1 MKKPMSFFLCWLC
14 FCWLVILGTSIGVC
28 VQALK
33 ITGQK
38 QQYISLAKL
47 VETGQKESGTSDIT
61 YQEYLQDFY
70 GTIIE
75 TLESSE
81 MRRRAQARLR
91 SLHPDFKE
99 SEVTIKVTNNKGS
112 SIFNV
117 RAFGSEPKYTRY
129 YLDALLD
136 EFMAYRGQV
145 DAKRNTAPV
154 VKIMERASGAV
165 EDLQEWGFPIAIG
178 LIAGGLAG
186 LLLSLLLAAIL
197 RSAVLRAAT
206 RAAQPPPLPTVE

>member
-1 MKKPMSFFLCWLC
+1 MKKPMSFFVCWLC
-14 FCWLVILGTSIGVC
+14 VCWLVILGASIGVC

-33 ITGQK
+33 ITGKK

-47 VETGQKESGTSDIT
+47 VATGQKEGGTSGIIRD
-61 YQEYLQDFY
+61 YRQDFY
-70 GTIIE
+70 GTIIK

-81 MRRRAQARLR
+81 MRSRAQARLR
-91 SLHPDFKE
+91 SLHPDFEKC
-99 SEVTIKVTNNKGS
+99 EVTIKVTNNKGS

-129 YLDALLD
+129 FLDALLD

-165 EDLQEWGFPIAIG
+165 EDLQDWSFPIAIG
-178 LIAGGLAG
+178 LIAGGLGG

-197 RSAVLRAAT
+197 RSAILRAAT
-206 RAAQPPPLPTVE
+206 RSTQPPPLPTLE